1 MFISRTVPL
10 YSRLQMILRREI
22 IVCLS
27 FILDSLNSLSTWWSI
42 IVYKTSFDNIDMI
55 LNFSSC
61 FILLLLSISDITDM
75 FLVFTMTGNEDQ
87 SLGVS
92 PISLHLLQTN
102 TTFFRSL
109 YDTSSKIPSSISIG
123 NLSMA
128 ISIFGVKIER

>member
-22 IVCLS
+22 IACLS

-42 IVYKTSFDNIDMI
+42 IVCKTSFDNIDMI

-102 TTFFRSL
+102 TTFFRSS
-109 YDTSSKIPSSISIG
+109 YDTSSKIPSSISTG